1 MNMNPEE
8 KLKELGIEL
17 PKPSTPLA
25 SYVPVL
31 RTGNYVYVSGNLP
44 LKDGK
49 LVYEGTIPT
58 DLSEEDGYNAAKIA
72 AINIMAAIKSEI
84 GDLSKVKRIVRLN
97 GFVQCSSDFKMQ
109 PKVINGASDLFLEVF
124 GDIGKHTRT
133 VMGVNSLPIN
143 SPVEIDAIVEVE
155 V

>member
-1 MNMNPEE
+1 MNPED

-17 PKPSTPLA
+17 PEPATPLA
-25 SYVPVL
+25 SYVPAL
-31 RTGNYVYVSGNLP
+31 KTCRFVYVSGQLP

-58 DLSEEDGYNAAKIA
+58 DLTEEDGYEAAKIA

-84 GDLSKVKRIVRLN
+84 GELSKVKRIVKLT
-97 GFVQCSSDFKMQ
+97 GYVQCTNDFKMQ
-109 PKVINGASDLFLEVF
+109 PKVINGASDLFVEVF
-124 GDIGKHTRT
+124 GDIGKHTRA

-143 SPVEIDAIVEVE
+143 TPVEIDAIVEVE
-155 V
+155 Y

>member
-1 MNMNPEE
+1 
-8 KLKELGIEL
+8 
-17 PKPSTPLA
+17 
-25 SYVPVL
+25 
-31 RTGNYVYVSGNLP
+31 
-44 LKDGK
+44 
-49 LVYEGTIPT
+49 
-58 DLSEEDGYNAAKIA
+58 NAAKIA